1 MFAYYDVFVALT
13 NDSSTQNIISNFIC
27 FSIAEKLCKAISNN
41 NICPMMKPVRDGSLS
56 EIKMRLLDNICRI
69 KVSQLLYSMC
79 T

>member
-13 NDSSTQNIISNFIC
+13 NDSSMQNIISNFIC

-41 NICPMMKPVRDGSLS
+41 NICPMMKPVRDGSL
-56 EIKMRLLDNICRI
+56 IKMRLLDNICRI